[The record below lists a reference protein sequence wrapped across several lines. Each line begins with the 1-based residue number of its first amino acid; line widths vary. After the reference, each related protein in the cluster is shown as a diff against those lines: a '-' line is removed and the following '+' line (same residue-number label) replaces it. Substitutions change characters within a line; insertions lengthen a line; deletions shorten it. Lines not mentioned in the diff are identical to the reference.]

1 MRSAA
6 LQILLLLILASGALF
21 SCGGGAASG
30 GLERASL
37 FEIPYGRFDGEIDLF
52 SNVAG
57 LTGGVCPEVC
67 LYMRNGIFYVGNA
80 ASKKVL
86 QFTSYGDL
94 LSVYYNPEYAPPPDF
109 RSSPA
114 VRGISRSSEERGES
128 AADVITQRAIEYPFN
143 MISAVAVDSARRLYV
158 ADMLP
163 EERVEYSADDE
174 LMLYNTVIRFD
185 AQGNFIDYLGQEGPG
200 GTPFSAISGLY
211 ISADDE
217 LFVVTLRQDGA
228 EVFWFSTAGRLLY
241 RVPVLADSL
250 PAPYSDGRMAISVL
264 SDVIPARRG
273 GALYLAIDYYRV
285 ETDSETGSQS
295 GIVFDRRE
303 LYPFYIEKAA
313 FGENIS
319 LPVYEGQE
327 AAARGAQGESRPY
340 GAIGVTESDRLFLY
354 APVPGGYEICIFD
367 LNSRRIRRRALAV
380 GLSEQVYN
388 VFHLSD
394 GGILSALLAGPSEAK
409 VVWWRTDSL

>member
-1 MRSAA
+1 MRLAA
-6 LQILLLLILASGALF
+6 LKILLLLVIASSAFF
-21 SCGGGAASG
+21 SCGGRAASG
-30 GLERASL
+30 DLERASL

-67 LYMRNGIFYVGNA
+67 LYMRDGLFYVGNA

-94 LSVYYNPEYAPPPDF
+94 LSVYYNPEYSPPPDF
-109 RSSPA
+109 HSSPA
-114 VRGISRSSEERGES
+114 VRGSSPFGAEQGES
-128 AADVITQRAIEYPFN
+128 PALMTKRAIEYPFN
-143 MISAVAVDSARRLYV
+143 MISAVAADSARRLYV

-163 EERVEYSADDE
+163 DERVEYSEDDE
-174 LMLYNTVIRFD
+174 LLLYNTVIRFD
-185 AQGNFIDYLGQEGPG
+185 SQGNFIDYLGQEGPG

-217 LFVVTLRQDGA
+217 LFVVALRQNGA
-228 EVFWFSTAGRLLY
+228 DVFWFSTAGRLLY
-241 RVPVLADSL
+241 RVPVIADSL
-250 PAPYSDGRMAISVL
+250 PTPYSDGRVAISVL
-264 SDVIPARRG
+264 SAVIPAHRG
-273 GALYLAIDYYRV
+273 AALYLVIDYYRI

-295 GIVFDRRE
+295 GIAFDRTE

-319 LPVYEGQE
+319 LPVYGGQE
-327 AAARGAQGESRPY
+327 AAARGVQEESRPY
-340 GAIGVTESDRLFLY
+340 GVIGVTEGDRLFLY
-354 APVPGGYEICIFD
+354 TPVQRGYEICLVD
-367 LNSRRIRRRALAV
+367 LNSRRIQRRALTV
-380 GLSEQVYN
+380 GINEQIYN

-394 GGILSALLAGPSEAK
+394 SGILSALLAGPNEAK
-409 VVWWRTDSL
+409 VVWWRADSL